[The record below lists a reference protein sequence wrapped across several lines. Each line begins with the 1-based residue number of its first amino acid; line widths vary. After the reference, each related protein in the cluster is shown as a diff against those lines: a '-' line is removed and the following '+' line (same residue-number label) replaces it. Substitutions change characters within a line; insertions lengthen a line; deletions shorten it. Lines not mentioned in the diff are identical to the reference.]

1 MPLNPPL
8 QYFSPASEEKAGG
21 EDLHNLH
28 LIRRDDDGDE
38 DGDDGGNEDDDDDDD
53 GDADD
58 QDGDDDDDADYV
70 EKRMQGFASPSASA
84 WADEAKS
91 KRDRIGRKSL

>member
-8 QYFSPASEEKAGG
+8 QYFSPASEEAGG

-28 LIRRDDDGDE
+28 LIRRDEDGN
-38 DGDDGGNEDDDDDDD
+38 DGDDG
-53 GDADD
+53 ADRHD

-70 EKRMQGFASPSASA
+70 EKRMQGFASPSASL
-84 WADEAKS
+84 D
-91 KRDRIGRKSL
+91 GRGEKQTRPDW

>member
-28 LIRRDDDGDE
+28 LIRRDDDGD
-38 DGDDGGNEDDDDDDD
+38 DGDDGDDDDD
-53 GDADD
+53 GDD
-58 QDGDDDDDADYV
+58 QDGDDADYV

-84 WADEAKS
+84 VD
-91 KRDRIGRKSL
+91 GRGEKQTRPDW

>member
-8 QYFSPASEEKAGG
+8 QYFSPASEEAGG

-28 LIRRDDDGDE
+28 LIRRDE
-38 DGDDGGNEDDDDDDD
+38 DGND

-58 QDGDDDDDADYV
+58 NDDDGDDGDDRHDQDGEDDDDANYV
-70 EKRMQGFASPSASA
+70 EKRMQGFASPSASL
-84 WADEAKS
+84 D
-91 KRDRIGRKSL
+91 GRGEKQTRPDG

>member
-1 MPLNPPL
+1 MPLNPL
-8 QYFSPASEEKAGG
+8 QYFSPASEEAGG

-28 LIRRDDDGDE
+28 LIHSDE
-38 DGDDGGNEDDDDDDD
+38 DGDDDGDNDDENGDGDD
-53 GDADD
+53 GDDRHD
-58 QDGDDDDDADYV
+58 QDGDDDDDDTDYV